1 MNAPLEQHHLA
12 DPAALRT
19 QFSEVRACTMA
30 LILPL
35 SAEDCCAQSMP
46 DTSPTKWHA
55 AHTTWFFETFILE
68 QFEAD
73 FRSHHPAFRVLFNS
87 YYNGVGDKHVRAQ
100 RGLLTRPSHAE
111 VLAYRADVDARVLAL
126 LTHQADAADGQAA
139 TRCADLIALGLQ
151 HEQQH
156 QELIMTDVKH
166 LLSMNPL
173 KPAYGPAPM
182 VARTPAPPGPLKW
195 LPFDAGIVM
204 IGHDSDGFGFDN
216 ESPRHRQ
223 FVECFLLAS
232 RLVTNGEY
240 RAFIEDGG
248 YVDSSYWLS
257 EGWDWVGAHCLSQP
271 LYWHHDSEHGWQE
284 FTLQGMQPI
293 DSNAPV
299 THVSYFEAEAFARWA
314 GARLPTEAE
323 WESAVAAGNDQ
334 QAGGLAQ
341 IDDTCWQWT
350 ASSYAPY
357 PGYAPQPGALG
368 EYNGKFMVNQYV
380 LRGGSCVTPPGH
392 ARPTYRNFF
401 PATARWQF
409 SGIRLA
415 KSPGTES

>member
-46 DTSPTKWHA
+46 DASPTKWHA

-182 VARTPAPPGPLKW
+182 R
-195 LPFDAGIVM
+195 
-204 IGHDSDGFGFDN
+204 
-216 ESPRHRQ
+216 RRY
-223 FVECFLLAS
+223 AS
-232 RLVTNGEY
+232 
-240 RAFIEDGG
+240 A
-248 YVDSSYWLS
+248 SSGVKL
-257 EGWDWVGAHCLSQP
+257 
-271 LYWHHDSEHGWQE
+271 
-284 FTLQGMQPI
+284 PI
-293 DSNAPV
+293 D
-299 THVSYFEAEAFARWA
+299 E
-314 GARLPTEAE
+314 
-323 WESAVAAGNDQ
+323 
-334 QAGGLAQ
+334 
-341 IDDTCWQWT
+341 
-350 ASSYAPY
+350 
-357 PGYAPQPGALG
+357 PG
-368 EYNGKFMVNQYV
+368 
-380 LRGGSCVTPPGH
+380 
-392 ARPTYRNFF
+392 
-401 PATARWQF
+401 
-409 SGIRLA
+409 
-415 KSPGTES
+415 